1 MQTMVQVG
9 ADSVWAEDTGGE
21 GPVLVLLHEGI
32 GDARMWDPLW
42 PQLTGAGRVIR
53 YDVRGYGNS
62 PAATEEYSLL
72 TDLIAV
78 LDHFGVHKAHLAGC
92 SMGGGTALELA
103 IAEPGRVRS
112 LTLLCPAVP
121 GFPYEEDPQL
131 DAEYEALLAAD
142 DAEGIIQLGLREWA
156 AAGLTPFVEEL
167 MRSAAKAGPS
177 EEQFQQDGKPV
188 YDRLAEITAPTVLMV
203 GDKDRPALVAS
214 NTAAAERIPGC
225 RLIMMPGVDHFPTA
239 REPELIART
248 IVAQL
253 ADAS

>member
-1 MQTMVQVG
+1 MQTIVQVG
-9 ADSVWAEDTGGE
+9 ADSVWAEDTGGD
-21 GPVLVLLHEGI
+21 GQVLVLLHEGI

-42 PQLTGAGRVIR
+42 SQLTCAGRVIR

-62 PAATEEYSLL
+62 PAPTERYSLL

-78 LDHFGVHKAHLAGC
+78 LDHFDVHTVHLAGC

-103 IAEPGRVRS
+103 VAEPDRVRS

-142 DAEGIIQLGLREWA
+142 DTEGLIQMGLREWA

-167 MRSAAKAGPS
+167 MRSAAKAGPG
-177 EEQFQQDGKPV
+177 EEEFQEEFAPV
-188 YDRLAEITAPTVLMV
+188 YDRLTEITSPTVLMV
-203 GDKDRPALVAS
+203 GDKDRKSLIAS
-214 NTAAAERIPGC
+214 NKAAAERIPGC
-225 RLIMMPGVDHFPTA
+225 RLIIMPGVDHFPTA
-239 REPELIART
+239 REPELIAAT
-248 IVAQL
+248 ILEQVTA
-253 ADAS
+253 AS

>member
-9 ADSVWAEDTGGE
+9 ADSVWAEDTGGD
-21 GPVLVLLHEGI
+21 GQVLVLLHEGI

-62 PAATEEYSLL
+62 PAATEQYSLL
-72 TDLIAV
+72 ADLIAV
-78 LDHFGVHKAHLAGC
+78 LDHFGVDNAHLAGC
-92 SMGGGTALELA
+92 SMGGGAALELA
-103 IAEPGRVRS
+103 VAEPGRVRS

-131 DAEYEALLAAD
+131 DAEYEALLAAGD
-142 DAEGIIQLGLREWA
+142 TDGLIQMGLREWA
-156 AAGLTPFVEEL
+156 AAGLNPFVEEL

-177 EEQFQQDGKPV
+177 EEEFQQAGEPV

-203 GDKDRPALVAS
+203 GDKDRQSLIAS
-214 NTAAAERIPGC
+214 NKAAAERIPGC
-225 RLIMMPGVDHFPTA
+225 RLIIMPGVDHFPTA
-239 REPELIART
+239 REPELIAQA
-248 IVAQL
+248 IVAQV
-253 ADAS
+253 AAAS